1 MKRNNFERD
10 FLRAH
15 PYCEY
20 CKALGTREKAVYA
33 VRREY
38 GEKELYV
45 SLCKSHFER
54 LQEIEGK

>member
-1 MKRNNFERD
+1 MKDRFTRD
-10 FLRAH
+10 FLRSH
-15 PYCEY
+15 QYCEY
-20 CKALGTREKAVYA
+20 CKALGAREKAVYA

-45 SLCKSHFER
+45 SLCESHFER